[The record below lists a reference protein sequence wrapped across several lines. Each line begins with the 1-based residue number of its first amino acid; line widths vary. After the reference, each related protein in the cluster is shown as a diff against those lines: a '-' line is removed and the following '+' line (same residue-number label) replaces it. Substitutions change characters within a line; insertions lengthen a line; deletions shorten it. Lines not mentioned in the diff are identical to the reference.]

1 MLFLKVVVSVIVILI
16 GITAYSVDRR
26 RRGWPSRMRRVGKMW
41 DEEDGAVVAM
51 PADGSRAL
59 ETLATMSESCGRWK
73 SIEFS
78 PRFIRR
84 LCHEMEGAGKDG
96 AVVPYDVFMDGLG
109 SITYALSLY
118 RGDKDAKVMYD
129 SVGGEDGKTFE
140 SWIREVDDFIDFFDV

>member
-1 MLFLKVVVSVIVILI
+1 MLLLKVIVSVFVILL
-16 GITAYSVDRR
+16 GIVVFGTNIRR
-26 RRGWPSRMRRVGKMW
+26 RNWSSRMRRVGKMW
-41 DEEDGAVVAM
+41 DEEEGAVVAM
-51 PADGSRAL
+51 PSGGSRAL

-84 LCHEMEGAGKDG
+84 LCHEMEGAGKEG
-96 AVVPYDVFMDGLG
+96 AVVPLEVFMDGLG

-140 SWIREVDDFIDFFDV
+140 TWIREVDDFIDFFDV

>member
-1 MLFLKVVVSVIVILI
+1 MVGKIIITIIILFLGIVRFVSH
-16 GITAYSVDRR
+16 RR
-26 RRGWPSRMRRVGKMW
+26 RTWSWRMRRLGRMW
-41 DEEDGAVVAM
+41 DKEDGSTVVAM
-51 PADGSRAL
+51 PTDGSRAL

-84 LCHEMEGAGKDG
+84 LCSEMEGAGKEG
-96 AVVPYDVFMDGLG
+96 AVVPLEVFMDGLG

-129 SVGGEDGKTFE
+129 SVGGEDGKSFE
-140 SWIREVDDFIDFFDV
+140 AWIREVDDFIGYYDV